1 MNKTFGSS
9 GYGFS
14 IIQNPAGIVDG
25 FSLMTYFS
33 EYASIAGGDRVYPNN
48 SYLFGKQMSYP
59 STTMVNLF
67 SPGQRGYGMTDALE
81 TVIKNIIIEV

>member
-1 MNKTFGSS
+1 MNTTFGSS

-14 IIQNPAGIVDG
+14 IIQNPAGILDG
-25 FSLMTYFS
+25 FSLNTYFS

-48 SYLFGKQMSYP
+48 SYLFGKQQNYLM
-59 STTMVNLF
+59 TNVVNLF

-81 TVIKNIIIEV
+81 TVIKNIIIQV